1 MTRLTL
7 TPPLTTTPCRATLDV
22 QREDIRFGNLGPGLI
37 WLEVEVHNR
46 GTRASQ
52 VAPMEVRVAPFGAFV
67 ASKPLEVLAVPS
79 IPPGSSTVVRTVF
92 QERADGELSRLDAA
106 GRHRALGQ
114 SQLGEQRQVPPKPVA
129 SSRTA
134 RLRGA
139 VARML
144 RSVKPRPGGS
154 GVEYVCEVLEN
165 TARWA
170 GNFNVHIGSA
180 ETERHISCAIRLVP
194 GKRNVAMFVVGERL
208 ESFVFDLQG
217 EAGGWEAGLFTTS
230 ERLPLGTPQLLDR
243 EARIFLSVTPPS
255 GTTKGLLAVG
265 VTRHATGQRALVEF
279 GFGVDAIPAR
289 CFRS

>member
-67 ASKPLEVLAVPS
+67 ASKPLDVLVVPS

-92 QERADGELSRLDAA
+92 QERADGELSQLDAA
-106 GRHRALGQ
+106 GRHRALGR
-114 SQLGEQRQVPPKPVA
+114 SRLTKQLPPPPKPVA
-129 SSRTA
+129 SRSRA
-134 RLRGA
+134 RLRRA
-139 VARML
+139 VAQML
-144 RSVKPRPGGS
+144 RSAESGPGGS
-154 GVEYVCEVLEN
+154 GAEYMCEVLDK

-180 ETERHISCAIRLVP
+180 ETERHIASAIRLVP
-194 GKRNVAMFVVGERL
+194 GMRNVAMFVVGERL
-208 ESFVFDLQG
+208 EHFSFDLQG
-217 EAGGWEAGLFTTS
+217 EAVGWEAGLFTTR
-230 ERLPLGTPQLLDR
+230 ERLPLGTPRLLDR
-243 EARIFLSVTPPS
+243 ETRIFLSVSPPS
-255 GTTKGLLAVG
+255 GTTEGLLAVG
-265 VTRHATGQRALVEF
+265 VTRHATSQRALVEF
-279 GFGVDAIPAR
+279 GFGVDTIPAR